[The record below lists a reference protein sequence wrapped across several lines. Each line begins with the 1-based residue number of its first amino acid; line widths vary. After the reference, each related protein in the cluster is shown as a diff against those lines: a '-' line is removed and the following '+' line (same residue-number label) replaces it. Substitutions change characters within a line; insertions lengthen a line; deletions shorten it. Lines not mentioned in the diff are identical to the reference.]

1 MLNFLVAFMKLGY
14 GLITHSLGMQADG
27 FHSFFDGISNI
38 IGLAGIKLAS
48 EPPDAQHPYGHQ
60 KFESM
65 AAGGI
70 GLLLVGTCLYLL
82 AKSYYSLGSDV
93 TPHIT
98 KLSFGIMIITM
109 IINIGVA
116 LWEKRKGQELNS
128 PILIADSY
136 HTASDVLVSLS
147 VIAGLSAV
155 SIGYTWVDSVVAVFI
170 AGIIAWTAI
179 TVFREVF
186 RVLADAIQLNPEDLM
201 ACVLTIPGTRHAHSV
216 RTRGLSHHIFVD
228 LSIHVDPQLSV
239 EKAHEI
245 ADAVEDTLKVNF
257 LGVEDVVVHIEPEG
271 H

>member
-1 MLNFLVAFMKLGY
+1 MDKLPC
-14 GLITHSLGMQADG
+14 MQADG

-60 KFESM
+60 KFESI

-70 GLLLVGTCLYLL
+70 GLLLVGTCMYLL
-82 AKSYYSLGSDV
+82 VKSYHSFGSGV
-93 TPHIT
+93 TPQVT
-98 KLSFGIMIITM
+98 ELSFGVMIITM

-116 LWEKRKGQELNS
+116 RWEKKKGQELNS
-128 PILIADSY
+128 QILIADSY
-136 HTASDVLVSLS
+136 HTTSDILVSLS

-155 SIGYTWVDSVVAVFI
+155 SLGYGWVDAVVALCI

-179 TVFREVF
+179 TVLREVI
-186 RVLADAIQLNPEDLM
+186 RILADAIQLNPEDLQTQ
-201 ACVLTIPGTRHAHSV
+201 VLTVPGVLHTHQV

-228 LSIHVDPQLSV
+228 LSIHVDPKLSI
-239 EKAHEI
+239 ENAHQIAHE
-245 ADAVEDTLKVNF
+245 VEVVLKAQF
-257 LGVEDVVVHIEPEG
+257 PGVEDVVVHIEPEG